1 MTITYSPCSC
11 DRRLDGCLE
20 DEDEAECAAE
30 SSNLVLVLALVPA
43 ILLTIAAIELIY
55 CYMVQE
61 EDTGRWDTGELTVQN
76 REELLHEEQDT
87 EAGGEDVVMNIREF
101 MSLILDID
109 NWDLGFRDDS
119 SLLRPSYHEGGFD
132 ASKMPALRRHYH
144 QVRTRGTAAALRYI
158 TFSLQQDSRH
168 GERSAALA
176 HYTHCLLYNVLE
188 REFVT
193 SRGHTGIH
201 DLDIS
206 IKDALTTRHAAAF
219 YDTVYPYFDPIGM
232 VKTKLMTQPC
242 VLKILGCFMLVASK
256 IPAWLKYFASLTL
269 CLVSYYVDFIKD
281 ILIAYDLSFLLTC
294 FLCNFHSVVVV
305 TQWVTVFLSHF
316 IIGTRVLVSV
326 IRNPHT
332 VFGER
337 ARKRVQTHPK
347 LQYYRF

>member
-1 MTITYSPCSC
+1 MTIPSC
-11 DRRLDGCLE
+11 DRRLDGCLDDE
-20 DEDEAECAAE
+20 DEDKAECAAE
-30 SSNLVLVLALVPA
+30 ADTLVLVLALVPA

-61 EDTGRWDTGELTVQN
+61 ETGRGDTGELTV
-76 REELLHEEQDT
+76 RSSDELLHGEQDT
-87 EAGGEDVVMNIREF
+87 EAGGEDVVESIREF

-132 ASKMPALRRHYH
+132 ASKMSALRRHYH

-158 TFSLQQDSRH
+158 AFSLQQDSRH
-168 GERSAALA
+168 GERSPALA

-193 SRGHTGIH
+193 SRGHTGSH

-232 VKTKLMTQPC
+232 VKTKLMTQQC

-269 CLVSYYVDFIKD
+269 SLVGWYVDFIKD
-281 ILIAYDLSFLLTC
+281 ILIAYDLSFVLTC

-337 ARKRVQTHPK
+337 ARKKVQTHPK
-347 LQYYRF
+347 HQYYRF